1 LTQLTA
7 EDITNHNKITSES
20 EKDGTES
27 TKYLTD
33 DCFELDAGMAQE
45 GFRGRAM
52 AGIWGE
58 TEIK

>member
-1 LTQLTA
+1 M
-7 EDITNHNKITSES
+7 TNHNKITAES

-33 DCFELDAGMAQE
+33 VCFELDTCMAQE
-45 GFRGRAM
+45 GFRGSAM